1 MFAKATRHQTYS
13 VYNVVTI
20 EDISDCHD
28 LCNPKQYILYT
39 DIFGG
44 TTRMP
49 LKSGVNSELQSSC
62 NRV

>member
-49 LKSGVNSELQSSC
+49 LKSC